1 MARSQ
6 DAGSTPTAS
15 DPGSPKQPGGRDVVS
30 SGSEGL
36 SALPGGRRANS
47 AVTTD
52 CVQVTD
58 TPSLSETLPGN
69 SAAVPT
75 RAGMMQE
82 AKFNFNESSLGW
94 GEEGGRRSLGC
105 GSDGGPAT
113 REAGRTSLQP
123 RASLGEGRPCLLL
136 A

>member
-36 SALPGGRRANS
+36 SALPGGRRVNS

-94 GEEGGRRSLGC
+94 GEEGGRRSLG
-105 GSDGGPAT
+105 
-113 REAGRTSLQP
+113 
-123 RASLGEGRPCLLL
+123 
-136 A
+136 